1 VPWIARLVGEE
12 IGARSKTPAGR
23 GSAILAL
30 VLVAGFCGLRG
41 YWHARA
47 VDLLDAHI
55 YHGRTPIAVGAF
67 PDALSPMVWHGIV
80 ETASTY
86 ELIAVDALLP
96 ERFDPDR
103 SVTHYKPV
111 ASPALD
117 AAQNTLSTKV
127 FLESTRFPLASVEH
141 LAEGWRVRIRDLRY
155 QSATRRRRSFS
166 ATIDLDEEFR
176 VRHEAVQ
183 IAPQGTDGGS

>member
-1 VPWIARLVGEE
+1 
-12 IGARSKTPAGR
+12 
-23 GSAILAL
+23 
-30 VLVAGFCGLRG
+30 
-41 YWHARA
+41 
-47 VDLLDAHI
+47 
-55 YHGRTPIAVGAF
+55 
-67 PDALSPMVWHGIV
+67 
-80 ETASTY
+80 
-86 ELIAVDALLP
+86 
-96 ERFDPDR
+96 
-103 SVTHYKPV
+103 VTHYKPV